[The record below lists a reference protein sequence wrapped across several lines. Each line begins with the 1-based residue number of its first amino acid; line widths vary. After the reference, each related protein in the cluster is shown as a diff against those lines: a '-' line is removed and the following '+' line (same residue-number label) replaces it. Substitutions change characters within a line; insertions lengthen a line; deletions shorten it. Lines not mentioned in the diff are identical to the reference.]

1 MTRRSNESAFRHP
14 DTVAPIRSMIESEA
28 AVHPPTFRVC
38 KGGIIRCRRA
48 WCVQPGFRCC
58 GVPAAGPQSAGAGDA
73 AQPALMPANATSA
86 ARRAILREICPAT
99 LRARAWP
106 TDGNCRRPPV
116 HGHSL
121 ARAKPSL
128 PASDG
133 CRGKIN
139 RVRCQSP
146 IGFGPVS
153 SERAIMEVR
162 MRRRYSLTSS
172 GRLRAVPAASTSI
185 MAMNTSREAEG
196 L

>member
-1 MTRRSNESAFRHP
+1 MKAWRQFIRQHSVCAKAVSSDAGGRGACSQDFAVAEFPPP
-14 DTVAPIRSMIESEA
+14 DRN
-28 AVHPPTFRVC
+28 
-38 KGGIIRCRRA
+38 
-48 WCVQPGFRCC
+48 
-58 GVPAAGPQSAGAGDA
+58 
-73 AQPALMPANATSA
+73 QPALETQRSLLSCPRMPIPQPAERYSGKSA
-86 ARRAILREICPAT
+86 QPRW
-99 LRARAWP
+99 RARAWP

-133 CRGKIN
+133 CRGEIN

-162 MRRRYSLTSS
+162 MRRRYSFTSS

>member
-1 MTRRSNESAFRHP
+1 MTGRSNESAFRHP

-28 AVHPPTFRVC
+28 AIHPPTFRVC
-38 KGGIIRCRRA
+38 EGGIIRCRQA
-48 WCVQPGFRCC
+48 WRVKSGSRRC
-58 GVPAAGPQSAGAGDA
+58 GVPAAGSQPAGAGDA
-73 AQPALMPANATSA
+73 AHSVFMSAQATPAASRAMPGKTW
-86 ARRAILREICPAT
+86 PAT
-99 LRARAWP
+99 LARTGLVDRRKLPPTARA
-106 TDGNCRRPPV
+106 GPPPCT
-116 HGHSL
+116 G
-121 ARAKPSL
+121 KPSL
-128 PASDG
+128 QASDG
-133 CRGKIN
+133 RRGKIN

-162 MRRRYSLTSS
+162 MRRRYSFTSS